1 MATVSEVT
9 RKAVWDTLCD
19 LEWYIR
25 YFSSMSDQRQK
36 RYRCIRFGLVLGVF
50 VDGALFYVG
59 TEISWVF
66 ALGVAFGVALAA
78 ITIWDALNN
87 DAADAS
93 ASRMIVAV
101 CSQLKR
107 ENEAL
112 WRQIE
117 SDAVDQDHTEVV
129 LRSIQ
134 DRSTAITQLA
144 HLETNNELNRETQL
158 AANREIEQLYGSQ
171 TTA

>member
-9 RKAVWDTLCD
+9 RKTVWNTLCD

-25 YFSSMSDQRQK
+25 YFSSMSDRRK
-36 RYRCIRFGLVLGVF
+36 RRYRFIRFGLVLGVF

-66 ALGVAFGVALAA
+66 ALGVAFGFALAA

-93 ASRMIVAV
+93 ASRMVAAV

-107 ENEAL
+107 ETEAL

-129 LRSIQ
+129 LMSIQ
-134 DRSTAITQLA
+134 NQSAAITQLA
-144 HLETNNELNRETQL
+144 DLETNSELNQETQRS
-158 AANREIEQLYGSQ
+158 ANREIDQLYGSQ